1 MLDLD
6 VLYREHADTVHRY
19 LLVKTNSADLAEE
32 LTQETFYQALR
43 SVDSYDGSCKFSTWL
58 IGIAKNVLR
67 THWRKLRQQPTV
79 SLEDAPEL
87 TSGSAEESVLSGT
100 ELEAV
105 LGVIHRLE
113 EPGREGLYLRL
124 LGSLSFRQIGDVLG
138 QSETWA
144 RVTYYRAKQSVVKE
158 LKRDEA

>member
-87 TSGSAEESVLSGT
+87 TSGSAEESVFSSA

-113 EPGREGLYLRL
+113 EPGREVLYLRL

>member
-87 TSGSAEESVLSGT
+87 TSGSAEESVFSGA

-113 EPGREGLYLRL
+113 EPGREVLYLRL